1 MDTNLLYALIAAP
14 ILFAVVAWIVVY
26 SRRQHQK
33 DLRQTSIRSKESRS
47 EKHSG

>member
-1 MDTNLLYALIAAP
+1 MDTNLFYALIGAP

-33 DLRQTSIRSKESRS
+33 NIRQTSIKVQESRS
-47 EKHSG
+47 KNRAG